1 MSMKDNMNNKKA
13 IIGEKVKN
21 YVEGIVKSGIVK
33 WEENE
38 EGLWLWVKGLYDFDV
53 KLSVIDWSRK
63 SVWGI
68 GWKRNGGLG
77 WSFKYGKDVIESFE
91 NDEEFKFGINMNLIN
106 NMVIKSGDNGLEENK
121 EVVIE
126 GWYKK
131 WEREMK
137 GERWSRWLE
146 DGSINMWEVD
156 GWV

>member
-1 MSMKDNMNNKKA
+1 MKDNMNKKT
-13 IIGEKVKN
+13 IIGEKVKS
-21 YVEGIVKSGIVK
+21 YVESIVKSGIVK

-38 EGLWLWVKGLYDFDV
+38 EGLNLWVKGLYDFDV

-77 WSFKYGKDVIESFE
+77 WSFKYSKDVIESFE
-91 NDEEFKFGINMNLIN
+91 NDEEFKYGINMNLIN
-106 NMVIKSGDNGLEENK
+106 NMVVKRGKNGLEENK

-131 WEREMK
+131 WEREMM
-137 GERWSRWLE
+137 GERWGRWNE
-146 DGSINMWEVD
+146 DGSINKWEVD
-156 GWV
+156 GWVIG